1 MIRLN
6 NVSKQFP
13 TGVFA
18 LSDVSFEIKKGEFV
32 FLVGPTGSGKTTVF
46 RLLTRETLPT
56 AGEITVD
63 NYNVGLLPGSKIP
76 HLRKKIGVV
85 FQDLKLLM
93 DRTIFENIIL
103 PLEVSGINPI
113 FAKQKV
119 EEVMEKVGILNH
131 RDKFP
136 IQLSGGELQRA
147 AIARALTLEPEIL
160 LADEPTGNLD
170 QAAAMGIVRLLDE
183 INKKGT
189 TVIMATH
196 NEDILKSFSK
206 RVLCLSGGELVGKD
220 GKKLKTEP
228 EQTVKKS
235 AIIDGEGEKQGE
247 KSATPK
253 KNPEDGSDKDG
264 SGLKGSDE
272 DF

>member
-1 MIRLN
+1 MIRLTQ
-6 NVSKQFP
+6 VSKQFR

-18 LSDVSFEIKKGEFV
+18 LSDISFEVEKGEFV
-32 FLVGPTGSGKTTVF
+32 FLVGPTGSGKTTIF
-46 RLLTRETLPT
+46 RLLTREALPT
-56 AGEITVD
+56 TGEVIVD
-63 NYNVGLLPGSKIP
+63 NWDVVKLPNNKIS

-103 PLEVSGINPI
+103 PLEVSGIDTI
-113 FAKQKV
+113 VATKIV
-119 EEVMEKVGILNH
+119 EEIMEKVGILSH
-131 RDKFP
+131 KDKFP

-147 AIARALTLEPEIL
+147 AIARALTLEPDIL

-170 QAAAMGIVRLLDE
+170 SATAMEIVKLLSE

-196 NEDILKSFSK
+196 NEDAVKALSK
-206 RVLCLSGGELVGKD
+206 RVISLNKGQLVGVG
-220 GKKLKTEP
+220 GKKPKAPAEHS
-228 EQTVKKS
+228 EKKS
-235 AIIDGEGEKQGE
+235 VIIDKEK
-247 KSATPK
+247 K
-253 KNPEDGSDKDG
+253 KEEE
-264 SGLKGSDE
+264 DE